1 MAAVSKVSDRGMGGG
16 SGGKA
21 ARRAP
26 DPGVTRDSDGANAA
40 ELASRR
46 SDHACWPVYGRPTPA
61 CCRVTRLLPPQRDS
75 DNPGAGAATRVSRS
89 TRRGGAWHVLITS
102 RSHPEHVAVA
112 VASGRVQVTSQAV
125 LIHCSSAPASAVG
138 QMDSRK
144 TG

>member
-1 MAAVSKVSDRGMGGG
+1 MAQTQPSSPAAAATRLAGQSTADR
-16 SGGKA
+16 
-21 ARRAP
+21 
-26 DPGVTRDSDGANAA
+26 
-40 ELASRR
+40 
-46 SDHACWPVYGRPTPA
+46 
-61 CCRVTRLLPPQRDS
+61 RVTRLLPPQRDS

-112 VASGRVQVTSQAV
+112 VASGRVQVMSQAV
-125 LIHCSSAPASAVG
+125 LILCSSAPASAVG